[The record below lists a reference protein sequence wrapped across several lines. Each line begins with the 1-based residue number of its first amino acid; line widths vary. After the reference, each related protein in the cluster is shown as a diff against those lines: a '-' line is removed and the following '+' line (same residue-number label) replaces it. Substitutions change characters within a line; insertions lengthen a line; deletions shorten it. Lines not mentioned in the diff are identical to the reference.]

1 MEAQVLGHVLA
12 VANLERLQEQ
22 LEDYDLMRAA
32 ALLEQGRPKLLQD
45 LKKAGVS
52 SLVDR
57 QALCGAIS
65 KAVKAGELHAVAS
78 LTEDAAAQ
86 LVCAAAR
93 GDGAG
98 VLSALQAGA
107 SATSC
112 DGRGTTACMAAAEQG
127 HVSIVRQLLEL
138 GATALDAQRQH
149 DGANAVMLATKRS
162 QHSCLAALLGARADA
177 NLTNHAQWSALMIA
191 CESDDVRSVGL
202 LLDARASP
210 TLGLHNGWSV
220 VLTPLKLACIGG
232 RAGCVERLLAARAGL
247 DADDG
252 SKLDIVEA
260 DGSTMLLYA
269 AQRTHQRTPHAADG
283 HVRTVRLLLRA
294 LADPNQARWD
304 GISPL
309 AYAACWG
316 DAESAQL
323 LLEARAAAHTA
334 DEAGW
339 TALLWAALR
348 GHTACVQ
355 LLCAHGASTNV
366 TKPNGFSALHLA
378 AQGGHEACV
387 HSLLAA
393 SASVDAE
400 SVSEGHTPL
409 MRAAR
414 YGRLGCVRMLL
425 GARAATALVDAQGW
439 TATEHATRWGHEAC
453 AAVLRAHG
461 DALEQMEAI
470 QLTKPIGLEQMETTL
485 VAHDPES
492 SRFPT
497 EPSRFPTEPSR
508 FPTEPSLFP
517 TEPSRCPTEP
527 PCSPAPLHPVP
538 SSISYP
544 SPPHYVQFGPLPRL
558 SPSDS
563 WQERP
568 WQPRPAA
575 PTGATAQLLATSPPR
590 YYCSSTHPHFANVL
604 QCILLEHGFERAM
617 SLDVGC
623 SLMWIAGQVSHAQLL
638 CSLRVAP
645 FTAALLP
652 SQLLSQ
658 LLCSLHSCPALFTG
672 EPRTAARAPAAPAHQ
687 QVPSCQLPDDQE

>member
-1 MEAQVLGHVLA
+1 MQAQVGHVLA

-22 LEDYDLMRAA
+22 LEGYDLMRAA

-45 LKKAGVS
+45 LKAAGVS
-52 SLVDR
+52 SLTDR

-78 LTEDAAAQ
+78 QTEDAAAQ

-107 SATSC
+107 GATSC

-127 HVSIVRQLLEL
+127 HASIVRQLLEH
-138 GATALDAQRQH
+138 GAASLDAQRQH
-149 DGANAVMLATKRS
+149 DGANAVLLATKSS
-162 QHSCLAALLGARADA
+162 QHSCLAVLLGARADA
-177 NLTNHAQWSALMIA
+177 NLTNRAQWSALMIA
-191 CESDDVRSVGL
+191 CESDDVQSVGL

-210 TLGLHNGWSV
+210 TLGLHNGWAV
-220 VLTPLKLACIGG
+220 VLTPLKLACLGG
-232 RAGCVERLLAARAGL
+232 HAGCVERLLAVRAGL

-269 AQRTHQRTPHAADG
+269 AQRTHHRTPRAADG

-309 AYAACWG
+309 AYAAYWG

-323 LLEARAAAHTA
+323 LLEARAEAHRV

-339 TALLWAALR
+339 TALLWVALH
-348 GHTACVQ
+348 GHAACVQ
-355 LLCAHGASTNV
+355 LLCAHGASTNL

-378 AQGGHEACV
+378 AQGGHEECV

-393 SASVDAE
+393 SASVDAV

-414 YGRLGCVRMLL
+414 YGRLGCIRMLL
-425 GARAATALVDAQGW
+425 GARAAAALTDTLGR
-439 TATEHATRWGHEAC
+439 TATEHATRWGHGAC

-461 DALEQMEAI
+461 GGPEQMERCVEQMEA
-470 QLTKPIGLEQMETTL
+470 TV
-485 VAHDPES
+485 VAHDLEHKLEHDLAPLW
-492 SRFPT
+492 
-497 EPSRFPTEPSR
+497 
-508 FPTEPSLFP
+508 SLL
-517 TEPSRCPTEP
+517 
-527 PCSPAPLHPVP
+527 PCFPAPMLPVP

-544 SPPHYVQFGPLPRL
+544 SPPHYVRFGSLPRL

-575 PTGATAQLLATSPPR
+575 PTSATVQPLAIPLAAPLAASHPR
-590 YYCSSTHPHFANVL
+590 YYCSSTHPHFANIL
-604 QCILLEHGFERAM
+604 QCVLLEHGFERAM

-623 SLMWIAGQVSHAQLL
+623 SLLWIAGQVSATECH
-638 CSLRVAP
+638 
-645 FTAALLP
+645 
-652 SQLLSQ
+652 
-658 LLCSLHSCPALFTG
+658 
-672 EPRTAARAPAAPAHQ
+672 
-687 QVPSCQLPDDQE
+687 

>member
-1 MEAQVLGHVLA
+1 MEARRVLGHVLA

-45 LKKAGVS
+45 LKAAGVS
-52 SLVDR
+52 SLTDR

-107 SATSC
+107 SATSR

-294 LADPNQARWD
+294 LADPNQAR
-304 GISPL
+304 
-309 AYAACWG
+309 
-316 DAESAQL
+316 
-323 LLEARAAAHTA
+323 
-334 DEAGW
+334 
-339 TALLWAALR
+339 
-348 GHTACVQ
+348 
-355 LLCAHGASTNV
+355 
-366 TKPNGFSALHLA
+366 
-378 AQGGHEACV
+378 
-387 HSLLAA
+387 
-393 SASVDAE
+393 
-400 SVSEGHTPL
+400 
-409 MRAAR
+409 
-414 YGRLGCVRMLL
+414 
-425 GARAATALVDAQGW
+425 
-439 TATEHATRWGHEAC
+439 
-453 AAVLRAHG
+453 
-461 DALEQMEAI
+461 
-470 QLTKPIGLEQMETTL
+470 
-485 VAHDPES
+485 
-492 SRFPT
+492 
-497 EPSRFPTEPSR
+497 
-508 FPTEPSLFP
+508 
-517 TEPSRCPTEP
+517 
-527 PCSPAPLHPVP
+527 
-538 SSISYP
+538 
-544 SPPHYVQFGPLPRL
+544 
-558 SPSDS
+558 
-563 WQERP
+563 
-568 WQPRPAA
+568 
-575 PTGATAQLLATSPPR
+575 
-590 YYCSSTHPHFANVL
+590 
-604 QCILLEHGFERAM
+604 
-617 SLDVGC
+617 
-623 SLMWIAGQVSHAQLL
+623 
-638 CSLRVAP
+638 
-645 FTAALLP
+645 
-652 SQLLSQ
+652 
-658 LLCSLHSCPALFTG
+658 
-672 EPRTAARAPAAPAHQ
+672 
-687 QVPSCQLPDDQE
+687 

>member
-1 MEAQVLGHVLA
+1 MQAQVGHVLA

-22 LEDYDLMRAA
+22 LEGYDLMRAA

-45 LKKAGVS
+45 LKAAGVS
-52 SLVDR
+52 SLTDR

-78 LTEDAAAQ
+78 QTEDAAAQ

-107 SATSC
+107 GATSC

-127 HVSIVRQLLEL
+127 HASIVRQLLEH
-138 GATALDAQRQH
+138 GAASLDAQRQH
-149 DGANAVMLATKRS
+149 DGANAVLLATKSS
-162 QHSCLAALLGARADA
+162 QHSCLAVLLGARADA
-177 NLTNHAQWSALMIA
+177 NLTNRAQWSALMVA

-210 TLGLHNGWSV
+210 TLGLHNGWAV
-220 VLTPLKLACIGG
+220 VLTPLKLACLGG
-232 RAGCVERLLAARAGL
+232 HAGCVERLLAARAGL

-269 AQRTHQRTPHAADG
+269 AQRTHHRTPRAGDG

-309 AYAACWG
+309 AYAAYWG

-323 LLEARAAAHTA
+323 LLEARAAAHTV

-339 TALLWAALR
+339 TALLLAALH
-348 GHTACVQ
+348 GHAACVQ
-355 LLCAHGASTNV
+355 LLCAHGASTNL

-393 SASVDAE
+393 SASADAV

-409 MRAAR
+409 MRAAL
-414 YGRLGCVRMLL
+414 YGRLGCIRMLL
-425 GARAATALVDAQGW
+425 GARAAVALADTLGR
-439 TATEHATRWGHEAC
+439 TATEHATRWGHGAC

-461 DALEQMEAI
+461 GGPEQMERCV
-470 QLTKPIGLEQMETTL
+470 EQIERCVEQREATVVTHDL
-485 VAHDPES
+485 AHDLEHDLAPLW
-492 SRFPT
+492 
-497 EPSRFPTEPSR
+497 
-508 FPTEPSLFP
+508 SL
-517 TEPSRCPTEP
+517 SDS
-527 PCSPAPLHPVP
+527 PCFPAPLLPVP

-544 SPPHYVQFGPLPRL
+544 SPPHYVRFGPLPGL

-575 PTGATAQLLATSPPR
+575 PARATAQPLATPLGLSPPR

-623 SLMWIAGQVSHAQLL
+623 SLLWIAGQVSATECH
-638 CSLRVAP
+638 
-645 FTAALLP
+645 
-652 SQLLSQ
+652 
-658 LLCSLHSCPALFTG
+658 
-672 EPRTAARAPAAPAHQ
+672 
-687 QVPSCQLPDDQE
+687 